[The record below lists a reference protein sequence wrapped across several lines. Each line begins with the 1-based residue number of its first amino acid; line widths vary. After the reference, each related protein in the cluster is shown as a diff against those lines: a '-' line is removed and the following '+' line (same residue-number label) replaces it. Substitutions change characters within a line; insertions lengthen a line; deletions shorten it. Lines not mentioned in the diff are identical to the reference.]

1 MTVLRKLAPI
11 GSVKKKPTAEQAAA
25 HEAAAAAAAE
35 EEAADSEDELANE
48 GAGGQTVVNTQKL
61 NAKNNQFK
69 QNQQFVPCT
78 EEMFKPIV
86 DFYGIQAPDGRPY
99 SRDQFFGRTETVK
112 SISFLPRTLCDLM
125 EADLSDKRRMKVVHS
140 GLQVFD
146 RNTKTKQNV
155 GCDYRLSFE
164 GIGMLKPYM
173 TKRVIMFN
181 KTDMSVCVKHS
192 SAAPGAQVRASGAGG
207 GEREEGFDD
216 DI

>member
-146 RNTKTKQNV
+146 RNTKTKLSV
-155 GCDYRLSFE
+155 GCDYRYAALHHGTPPAARSTRH
-164 GIGMLKPYM
+164 IGYGSQLL
-173 TKRVIMFN
+173 
-181 KTDMSVCVKHS
+181 DS
-192 SAAPGAQVRASGAGG
+192 SGTVRAAAVPCDGDYVLSD
-207 GEREEGFDD
+207 RLTK
-216 DI
+216 